1 MQYKAGAPL
10 VSSLLKGLIEG
21 EASRKEDGGC
31 RKYIID
37 DSDAVGGWESDEV
50 FHSFY
55 AFLLH
60 CSLLVRPYRV

>member
-37 DSDAVGGWESDEV
+37 DGDAVGGWESDEV
-50 FHSFY
+50 FHPFY
-55 AFLLH
+55 AFL
-60 CSLLVRPYRV
+60 SQYSFIVRPY